1 MPPKCVEPRCMRLE
15 EKEPMSQVCT
25 SKLLRLGFVRRQQK
39 EARGEQMKILSDGVA
54 VGAEAGGVSATRGW
68 GDGACCW
75 LLS

>member
-1 MPPKCVEPRCMRLE
+1 
-15 EKEPMSQVCT
+15 MSQVCT

-68 GDGACCW
+68 GVGPAVGFYPDSQGW
-75 LLS
+75 EFL